1 MLQTQPHFDHVR
13 KLNRTDADDVA
24 LLKGI
29 DIVAILSMARRH
41 IKVTAICVGACL
53 TLFLI
58 IGFLSTVRYTAQASL
73 LIGNRQIRAIQDI
86 SAQTNIATESSLV
99 DNQAELVRSERVL
112 GVVIAKLDLMKDQE
126 FNGTEPPSLP
136 TMIIRFVS
144 NLNPLRLFQPSTPG
158 SDPRY
163 RTERIVIANLGAAIK
178 VTRAGKSNVL
188 QIAVTTQQPRKSAAI
203 ANGVAEAFLANQIDA
218 HVDEAKRAGDWF
230 RERLEQ
236 LRRQSGDAS
245 RAVEDYRTRNNLLAA
260 NGQLVSD
267 QQLTQLNND
276 IALAAA
282 DLVRKQARYENLKR
296 LIDSGNPDAN
306 ITEAQEVATIAQ
318 LRQKLTDTTKRYSDT
333 VARVGPNHQL
343 SIRLRN
349 DIADYKKQTFEEL
362 RNVLAGFESELA
374 IARERQDALTRQLVQ
389 STAVTTTA
397 NSSLVQLRQLEQEAT
412 AIRALYQSFLQRYQE
427 TVQQESFPLNDARVV
442 SDASAPLQASEPRM
456 VLFAAAGVLLGLGAG
471 VGIGAFRELSDRAF
485 RTANQVETDLGIDVF
500 GLLPK
505 IDGTSKTGTTGA
517 GLRDYTTPSEGAL
530 GQYATKH
537 PFSSYSE
544 TLRAVKMGIDGS
556 LKIDRAK
563 VVGIVSSMPREG
575 KSTVSLNLASLL
587 ALQGNR
593 VALIDADLREAG
605 LTKLAGLKPSVGLG
619 DVLLEQVPISQIMA
633 LDPATGLMI
642 FPATVKHNF
651 FLSGDLISSP
661 NMAALLKSLSNVY
674 DYVIVDL
681 PPIGPVIDA
690 RVAAELLDAVV
701 MVVEWGNVPRR
712 FVRNAL
718 ASSPAVREK
727 LIGAVLN
734 KVEVDKLK
742 SYEPYGLDKKQEE
755 VFNRYYR

>member
-53 TLFLI
+53 ALFLV

-99 DNQAELVRSERVL
+99 DNQSELVRSERVL

-136 TMIIRFVS
+136 TMIIRFIS

-203 ANGVAEAFLANQIDA
+203 ANGVAEAFLANQVDA

-245 RAVEDYRTRNNLLAA
+245 RAVEDYRSRNNLLAA

-389 STAVTTTA
+389 STAVTTSA

-442 SDASAPLQASEPRM
+442 SDASAPLQASEPRI
-456 VLFAAAGVLLGLGAG
+456 VLFAAAGILLGLGAG

-505 IDGTSKTGTTGA
+505 IDGPSKTGTTGA

-605 LTKLAGLKPSVGLG
+605 LTKLAGLKPTVGLG
-619 DVLLEQVPISQIMA
+619 DVLLEQAPISQIMA

-661 NMAALLKSLSNVY
+661 NMVALLRSLSNVY

>member
-1 MLQTQPHFDHVR
+1 
-13 KLNRTDADDVA
+13 
-24 LLKGI
+24 
-29 DIVAILSMARRH
+29 
-41 IKVTAICVGACL
+41 
-53 TLFLI
+53 
-58 IGFLSTVRYTAQASL
+58 
-73 LIGNRQIRAIQDI
+73 
-86 SAQTNIATESSLV
+86 
-99 DNQAELVRSERVL
+99 
-112 GVVIAKLDLMKDQE
+112 
-126 FNGTEPPSLP
+126 
-136 TMIIRFVS
+136 
-144 NLNPLRLFQPSTPG
+144 
-158 SDPRY
+158 
-163 RTERIVIANLGAAIK
+163 
-178 VTRAGKSNVL
+178 
-188 QIAVTTQQPRKSAAI
+188 VTTQQPRKSAAI
-203 ANGVAEAFLANQIDA
+203 ANSVAEAFLANQVDA

-230 RERLEQ
+230 RERLDQ

-245 RAVEDYRTRNNLLAA
+245 RAVEEYRSRNNLLAA

-282 DLVRKQARYENLKR
+282 DLVRKQARYDNLKR
-296 LIDSGNPDAN
+296 LIDSGNTDAN
-306 ITEAQEVATIAQ
+306 IAEAQEVATIAQ
-318 LRQKLTDTTKRYSDT
+318 LRHKLTDTTKRYSDT

-427 TVQQESFPLNDARVV
+427 TVQQESFPLNDARVI

-456 VLFAAAGVLLGLGAG
+456 VLFAAAGILLGLGAG

-500 GLLPK
+500 GLLPN
-505 IDGTSKTGTTGA
+505 IDGPSKAGTSGA
-517 GLRDYTTPSEGAL
+517 GPGLRDYTTPSEGAL

-605 LTKLAGLKPSVGLG
+605 LTKLAGLKPTLGLG
-619 DVLLEQVPISQIMA
+619 DVLLEQTPISQIMV
-633 LDPATGLMI
+633 LDPVTGLMI

-661 NMAALLKSLSNVY
+661 NMVALLKSLSKVY

-681 PPIGPVIDA
+681 PPIGPVVDA